1 MRHGTWAHARLRVGA
16 EAMLRADRVAEITVN
31 GPRTPKLLARIRRC
45 DRRALGFAPGSW
57 TPSTQDNLA
66 GVSSRRSVSV
76 GGIGTAN
83 LAANDNSAGGHYPT
97 QRFGSELILAAR
109 TPARPLGRIRARRRP
124 TLIRPLIVFVITD
137 GEDGQ

>member
-1 MRHGTWAHARLRVGA
+1 MPV
-16 EAMLRADRVAEITVN
+16 
-31 GPRTPKLLARIRRC
+31 
-45 DRRALGFAPGSW
+45 
-57 TPSTQDNLA
+57 
-66 GVSSRRSVSV
+66 VSAW
-76 GGIGTAN
+76 GIGTAN
-83 LAANDNSAGGHYPT
+83 LAANDNSAGGHYPA

>member
-1 MRHGTWAHARLRVGA
+1 MRHGTWAHVRLHVGA
-16 EAMLRADRVAEITVN
+16 EAMLRADRVAEITVD
-31 GPRTPKLLARIRRC
+31 GPCTPKLLARIRRC
-45 DRRALGFAPGSW
+45 DRRLLGFAPGSW
-57 TPSTQDNLA
+57 TPSTQDYLA
-66 GVSSRRSVSV
+66 GVSVK
-76 GGIGTAN
+76 GIGTAN
-83 LAANDNSAGGHYPT
+83 LAANDNSAGGHYPA

>member
-1 MRHGTWAHARLRVGA
+1 MRHGTWAHVRLHVGA

-76 GGIGTAN
+76 ARGRFDASGLRVG
-83 LAANDNSAGGHYPT
+83 DWHC
-97 QRFGSELILAAR
+97 QFGSKR
-109 TPARPLGRIRARRRP
+109 
-124 TLIRPLIVFVITD
+124 
-137 GEDGQ
+137 